1 MKLTFKKFIILNLI
15 IIILAISV
23 YAIGYEY
30 DKAYQLHP
38 EAYFFSYDA
47 AITAYGKR
55 WERIAK
61 AVIFLLLIFDL
72 VIGFIWY
79 RNKKANKHNESSIFS
94 D

>member
-1 MKLTFKKFIILNLI
+1 MKLSFKKFIVLNLV

-38 EAYFFSYDA
+38 ETYFFLYDA

-61 AVIFLLLIFDL
+61 AIIFLLLIFDL

-79 RNKKANKHNESSIFS
+79 RNEKNSKYNESSIFS